1 MKKFFFKGIYKKF
14 RIYKYYFLY
23 YNLKDKVIHLL
34 FCFFNFFGG
43 RWTSQNL
50 SNFSDMHLL
59 IHNFL
64 LFLWIYPIFCHSSR
78 LIFAASYGTSH

>member
-1 MKKFFFKGIYKKF
+1 MKKFFSKGY
-14 RIYKYYFLY
+14 
-23 YNLKDKVIHLL
+23 LKNFIFTNTIFYIIILNDSFIVL
-34 FCFFNFFGG
+34 FFNFFGG
-43 RWTSQNL
+43 GWTSQNL

>member
-1 MKKFFFKGIYKKF
+1 MKKFFSKGYIKNFVFTNIIFY
-14 RIYKYYFLY
+14 III
-23 YNLKDKVIHLL
+23 LKDKVIHLL